1 MLRPVCQSRA
11 FGWQTGGFDRKNGV
25 CYTLYYRKNIINVSH
40 NRRYHETTP
49 SKLYN
54 SHHCPSV
61 SHIPLPKLLPYCFLS
76 GARDL
81 HVAGRDKHHHHPLR
95 SRLPPYG
102 LQTAAYRQ
110 KKIWEYPAGGFMET
124 THFSMEWLSEDT
136 FRLFLPEYNED
147 YTIRI
152 P

>member
-61 SHIPLPKLLPYCFLS
+61 SHIPLPEHETYTSPEGTNTIIIHYDLVCRPTVYKQLLI
-76 GARDL
+76 G
-81 HVAGRDKHHHHPLR
+81 K
-95 SRLPPYG
+95 
-102 LQTAAYRQ
+102 